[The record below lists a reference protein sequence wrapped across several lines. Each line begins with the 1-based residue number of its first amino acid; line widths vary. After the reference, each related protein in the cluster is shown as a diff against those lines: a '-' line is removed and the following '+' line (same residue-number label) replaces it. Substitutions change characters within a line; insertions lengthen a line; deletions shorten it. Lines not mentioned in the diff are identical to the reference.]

1 MPYNRNNQKAKDKEE
16 AFRKKTNPTV
26 ANAYQAELERQ
37 YFSRDTTQFP
47 MRKKFSPEREQHQ
60 DKIRAAA
67 QRRLNGNN
75 RRNADEKERFK
86 SKFAN
91 IIAALESNLSSF
103 SIRENEILSVPR
115 ATSTIYFPSG
125 PALTIPLMTKR
136 GAPLNKQQ
144 PVPPLL
150 VENLTT
156 SRLLQDLLDSPDDE
170 FAFSD
175 SNSLPIKN
183 DRSQNIFLRPLSPDS
198 EIARDGTFKIA
209 AELSDQ
215 LLPGTRLANQL
226 IQAEKSLLTATEKS
240 TTDELDE
247 GTKKRAR
254 IEIESAIFSSRTH
267 ILHITAYF
275 YYVPDAKLLGFL
287 QFFDEAYLR
296 RNPRIV
302 DIIIERCRQ
311 VTRFNGDVT
320 SIRLWNF
327 YLYYPGR
334 SRLNS
339 KDIVN
344 LQQLLNPFSLTPENS
359 DGLNDLSLLIP
370 HVSLAGLLQQYSTEI
385 KLHSCRPYTVLNTP
399 TEQQK
404 IFVTTQENSTDQIWK
419 RNSLYCKRLDEWL
432 TEYTQCYGALPITL
446 IETSAVCMHLACLTG
461 WHDIDGLIAPGLLA
475 NMGISAIPSETI
487 TVEIVNLKGVFPSR

>member
-16 AFRKKTNPTV
+16 AFRKKTNPKV

-37 YFSRDTTQFP
+37 YFTGDTTQFP
-47 MRKKFSPEREQHQ
+47 MRKKFSPEREQQQ
-60 DKIRAAA
+60 DKIRAEA

-75 RRNADEKERFK
+75 RRNADGKERFK

-91 IIAALESNLSSF
+91 EIAALESNLSSF

-175 SNSLPIKN
+175 SNSLVFWNERVTELPFSTICTE
-183 DRSQNIFLRPLSPDS
+183 LS
-198 EIARDGTFKIA
+198 

-267 ILHITAYF
+267 ILHIPAYF

-302 DIIIERCRQ
+302 DIIIERYRQ

-327 YLYYPGR
+327 YPYYPGR

-359 DGLNDLSLLIP
+359 DGLNDLSLSIP
-370 HVSLAGLLQQYSTEI
+370 HVLLTGLLQQYSTEI

-446 IETSAVCMHLACLTG
+446 IKTSAVCMHLACLTG

-475 NMGISAIPSETI
+475 NMGNPQFRAKL
-487 TVEIVNLKGVFPSR
+487 VK